1 MTFQKKK
8 KKDCR
13 LLDKVRL
20 RNMKAKSREVIIT
33 KEKEKR
39 KLIHVTVLKSK
50 LFSTVYIHI
59 FFLRKKKKNERT
71 HIYI

>member
-8 KKDCR
+8 KKDCW

-33 KEKEKR
+33 KEKEK
-39 KLIHVTVLKSK
+39 KGS
-50 LFSTVYIHI
+50 
-59 FFLRKKKKNERT
+59 
-71 HIYI
+71 

>member
-39 KLIHVTVLKSK
+39 KLIHVTVFKSE
-50 LFSTVYIHI
+50 LFSIAYIHI
-59 FFLRKKKKNERT
+59 VCFFF
-71 HIYI
+71 

>member
-33 KEKEKR
+33 KEKEK
-39 KLIHVTVLKSK
+39 KEVNTCYCFGV
-50 LFSTVYIHI
+50 
-59 FFLRKKKKNERT
+59 
-71 HIYI
+71 